1 MPVSDPEPAAAAA
14 RPSPMPGTYPP
25 PPVAASAAEAA
36 GMPAFRLAGGLVD
49 AYFVRRGPV
58 LLVTFD
64 NLASVGEY
72 DPPQPWL
79 MGTSDRLGLSV
90 LGIIARQKDW
100 YRNPDTPA
108 LITALRDAGLFGGFS
123 RVVFTGTSMGGFA
136 ALVYAALVPGAAV
149 LAFSPQTSLARELVR
164 FERRFP
170 YARRRWDWTT
180 PDFLDAATCLAPGAE
195 VHVVFDP
202 FVTED
207 KAHFQRLA
215 RPGVTAIRL
224 PHMGHRALRVLKE
237 IGAVAELIGAVAEG
251 RFDPA
256 AWARRLRDRRGSPQW
271 RRAVLA
277 EAERRGHHRLALA
290 AARRLVAIDPADEPT
305 AALTERL
312 ALLADQRAR
321 PAIDEMTFVRK
332 GKPKPPFA
340 GAIAHLGRALVLP
353 ERKGDARLASGVLKA
368 DGSYVE
374 LSRAW
379 IRARKSTPPPTLL
392 PGETITD
399 LPGRYLFGG
408 HYRAHFGHFLVETT
422 ARLWALDH
430 IGGTLDGILYLPY
443 RGDHA
448 GVRKAMAVQQP
459 IFDLLGITVPV
470 QCHPGVLRAEELF
483 VPELGFGWLKMYSGS
498 PAYRQFMC
506 TRLSAAAEA
515 EGGEKLYISRARLA
529 AVRGGILGESVIEEN
544 LSRAGF
550 EIFHPERHPL
560 AVQIARYKAA
570 RTIVALDGSALH
582 LAAYVLPEQARV
594 AIILRR
600 SSANVAD
607 YVRQYQGFKGITPD
621 LVDVIRHDWISG
633 DSTRADFRSVGEL
646 DFAALF
652 DRLGA
657 LGHLPPDFRPDLPGA
672 EDIARMLEAAGD
684 RRGDAFRALPKGARH
699 PDAGAS

>member
-1 MPVSDPEPAAAAA
+1 MPS
-14 RPSPMPGTYPP
+14 
-25 PPVAASAAEAA
+25 
-36 GMPAFRLAGGLVD
+36 FRLAGGLVD
-49 AYFVRRGPV
+49 AYFVRRGKV

-79 MGTSDRLGLSV
+79 MGTSDRLGHSV

-108 LITALRDAGLFGGFS
+108 LITALREAGLFKGFS

-136 ALVYAALVPGAAV
+136 ALVYAALVPGSAV
-149 LAFSPQTSLARELVR
+149 LAFSPQTSLAREIVR

-170 YARRRWDWTT
+170 YARRRWDWST

-202 FVTED
+202 FVPED

-215 RPGVTAIRL
+215 RPGVTAITL

-237 IGAVAELIGAVAEG
+237 IDAVAELIGAVAEG

-256 AWARRLRDRRGSPQW
+256 AWSRRLRERRGSPQW

-290 AARRLVAIDPADEPT
+290 AARRLLAISPQDAAT
-305 AALTERL
+305 ARVVERL
-312 ALLADQRAR
+312 APLADQRAR

-353 ERKGDARLASGVLKA
+353 ERKGDAELACGVLKA
-368 DGSYVE
+368 DGSYCE

-399 LPGRYLFGG
+399 LPGRYMFGG
-408 HYRAHFGHFLVETT
+408 HCRAHFGHFLVETT

-430 IGGTLDGILYLPY
+430 IGGKLDGILFLPY
-443 RGDHA
+443 RGDDA
-448 GVRKAMAVQQP
+448 GISKALAVQQP

-529 AVRGGILGESVIEEN
+529 PARGGILGESVIEEN
-544 LSRAGF
+544 LARAGF
-550 EIFHPERHPL
+550 EIFHPEQHPL

-582 LAAYVLPEQARV
+582 LAAYVLPAEARV

-607 YVRQYQGFKGITPD
+607 YIRQYQGFKGITPE
-621 LVDVIRHDWISG
+621 VIDAIRADWISG

-652 DRLGA
+652 DRLKA
-657 LGHLPPDFRPDLPGA
+657 LGHLPQAFQPALPA
-672 EDIARMLEAAGD
+672 PEEVSQMREAMGG
-684 RRGDAFRALPKGARH
+684 RRGDAFRALAKGEKH
-699 PDAGAS
+699 PDGELA